1 LSRLSVAPRCKTNY
15 RVIRSAAA
23 TVLLF
28 VLGQALVPVVGAQ
41 EPAGGDAAGEEAGGQ
56 ALRVFLDCQSRFC
69 NFDFYRRE
77 IPFVNYTRDRED
89 AQVHLLITSQQTGAG
104 GFLFTLD
111 FIGREEFEGIE
122 DRLET
127 STRANLAEEQ
137 VLSLVARQIKLGL
150 MRYVARTPLADQIRV
165 EYEQAL
171 GEQGVATPES
181 DPWNFWVFRVRG
193 NGSYFARELTD
204 FLFVSGALSANRVT
218 EDFKLLSSVSA
229 SYTENNFETS
239 DTTTVTSTTESYDA
253 AVFASWSVGEHWGIG
268 GQGSVSRSSFSNE
281 DLVVRLAPA
290 IEYNLFPYS
299 ESTRRQLR
307 FVYSVGLNVID
318 YIEETV
324 FLKTEETLPDHRFQ
338 VALEVRQPWGS
349 SRAAVEAVQL
359 LNDPGK
365 NRLVAE
371 GGVDFRLFKGLALD
385 VDFGIARIRDQINL
399 EAGDATEEEIL
410 TRQRELQSD
419 FEYNFRVGFSYT
431 FGSIFSNVVN
441 PRFGGSTRFF
451 IREF

>member
-1 LSRLSVAPRCKTNY
+1 
-15 RVIRSAAA
+15 VIRTTAAA
-23 TVLLF
+23 ALLL
-28 VLGQALVPVVGAQ
+28 VPGQTFVPVVSAQ
-41 EPAGGDAAGEEAGGQ
+41 EPAGEPASGEDVTGQ
-56 ALRVFLDCQSRFC
+56 ALRVFFDCQSRFC

-77 IPFVNYTRDRED
+77 IPFVNYTRDRQD
-89 AQVHLLITSQQTGAG
+89 AQVHLLITSQETGAG
-104 GFLFTLD
+104 GLLFALD
-111 FIGREEFEGIE
+111 FIGREEFEGLD
-122 DRLET
+122 DRLEAT
-127 STRANLAEEQ
+127 TRANLAEEQ
-137 VLSLVARQIKLGL
+137 VLSQVAGQIKLGL
-150 MRYVARTPLADQIRV
+150 MRYVARTPLAAQIRV
-165 EYEQAL
+165 QFEQML
-171 GEQGVATPES
+171 GDQAVATPES

-193 NGSYFARELTD
+193 NASYFARELTD
-204 FLFVSGALSANRVT
+204 FLFVSGSLSANRVT
-218 EDFKLLSSVSA
+218 EGFKLLTSVSA
-229 SYTENNFETS
+229 RYTENNFETS

-253 AVFASWSVGEHWGIG
+253 AAFASWGLGEHWGLG
-268 GQGSVSRSSFSNE
+268 GQGSVSHSSFSNE
-281 DLVVRLAPA
+281 DLVIRLAPA
-290 IEYNLFPYS
+290 IEFNLFPYS

-318 YIEETV
+318 YIEQTV

-349 SRAAVEAVQL
+349 SRAAIEAVQH
-359 LNDPGK
+359 LNDLGK
-365 NRLVAE
+365 NRLVAN
-371 GGVDFRLFKGLALD
+371 GGIDLRLFKGLSLDLD
-385 VDFGIARIRDQINL
+385 VGLARIRDQINL

>member
-1 LSRLSVAPRCKTNY
+1 MCFFGSFLPYGA
-15 RVIRSAAA
+15 RVSRSAAA
-23 TVLLF
+23 AVLWF
-28 VLGQALVPVVGAQ
+28 VVGFVPAAGAQ
-41 EPAGGDAAGEEAGGQ
+41 EPAEDPGAGQETSGQ

-77 IPFVNYTRDRED
+77 IPFVNYTRDRAD
-89 AQVHLLITSQQTGAG
+89 AQVHLLITSQATGAG
-104 GFLFTLD
+104 GLLFSLD

-127 STRANLAEEQ
+127 STRPNLAEEQ
-137 VLSLVARQIKLGL
+137 VLSQVASQIKLGL
-150 MRYVARTPLADQIRV
+150 MRYVARTSLADQIRV
-165 EYEQAL
+165 QYQQALDEQA
-171 GEQGVATPES
+171 VATPET
-181 DPWNFWVFRVRG
+181 DPWNFWVFRVSG
-193 NGSYFARELTD
+193 NASFRARELTD
-204 FLFVSGALSANRVT
+204 FLFLAGSFSANRVT
-218 EDFKLLSSVSA
+218 EGLKLLSSVSA
-229 SYTENNFETS
+229 RYTENNFETS

-253 AVFASWSVGEHWGIG
+253 ALFASWSLGDHWGIG
-268 GQGSVSRSSFSNE
+268 GQGSVSHSSFSNE
-281 DLVVRLAPA
+281 DLVVRVAPA
-290 IEYNLFPYS
+290 IEYNLFPHS

-307 FVYSVGLNVID
+307 FVYSIGLNVID
-318 YIEETV
+318 YIEQTV
-324 FLKTEETLPDHRFQ
+324 FLKTNETLADHRFQ

-349 SRAAVEAVQL
+349 SRAALEAVQHL
-359 LNDPGK
+359 DDLGK
-365 NRLVAE
+365 NRLVAN
-371 GGVDFRLFKGLALD
+371 GGVDLRLFKGLSLNINL
-385 VDFGIARIRDQINL
+385 GLARIRDQINL